1 MFRFTPGSEGQRIKA
16 IVFTYKSTEQIRDKH
31 IQDENF
37 ELAAE
42 AQQQLKELK
51 QSLFEILLSDRY
63 MVDQKEDNSIV
74 ISTAR

>member
-1 MFRFTPGSEGQRIKA
+1 MFSFTPGSECQQIKA
-16 IVFTYKSTEQIRDKH
+16 IVFTYKTTETLRNRH
-31 IQDENF
+31 IDEEQF

-63 MVDQKEDNSIV
+63 VIEQTEDHAIM
-74 ISTAR
+74 ITAMK